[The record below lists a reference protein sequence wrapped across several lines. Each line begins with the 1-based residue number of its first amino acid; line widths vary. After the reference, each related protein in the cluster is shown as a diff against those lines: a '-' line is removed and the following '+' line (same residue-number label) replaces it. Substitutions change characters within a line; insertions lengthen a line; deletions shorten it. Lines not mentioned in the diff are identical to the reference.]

1 MDKQDRN
8 LQKKAPWLIA
18 VIVAVLVLVASAVGW
33 YWLSDDQIVEIGGT
47 TYRAEVVDSPRARA
61 KGLSGRK
68 SLDENRAMLFEFSD
82 SDFHSFWMKDM
93 QFSIDIIWMDEVRRV
108 VHVERGL
115 QPDEPPHR
123 SYRPGKKAKYVL
135 EVAAGQADNVAIG
148 DKMAVKKEGAGWRS

>member
-33 YWLSDDQIVEIGGT
+33 NWLSDDQIVEIGGT
-47 TYRAEVVDSPRARA
+47 NYRAEVVDSPRARA

-108 VHVERGL
+108 VHVEQGL
-115 QPDEPPHR
+115 QPDEPPHK

-148 DKMAVKKEGAGWRS
+148 DKMAVKKEGAGWRL